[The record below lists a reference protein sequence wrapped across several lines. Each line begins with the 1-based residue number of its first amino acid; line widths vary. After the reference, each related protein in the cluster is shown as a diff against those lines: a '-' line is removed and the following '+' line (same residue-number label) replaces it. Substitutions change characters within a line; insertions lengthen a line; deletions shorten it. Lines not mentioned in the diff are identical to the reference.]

1 MSRSAFILAAV
12 LALGAGGLAAP
23 AASAPPP
30 KGPPINH
37 IVVIYEENHSFDNLF
52 GGWERVNGLDDAS
65 AQPHLDPIPLLR
77 RDGVLSVAVLAEATG
92 VM

>member
-12 LALGAGGLAAP
+12 LALGAGGSAAP

-52 GGWERVNGLDDAS
+52 GGWERVNGLDARVRPTSGDAGRH
-65 AQPHLDPIPLLR
+65 ACCRACR
-77 RDGVLSVAVLAEATG
+77 RTT
-92 VM
+92 